1 MIILITSRI
10 NLIKK
15 YEIENIYLYGIYLK
29 KNSLTDISKKN
40 PNKILVI
47 KTYGDMVKFSKKYKL
62 KLPNSNGFYTWIDW
76 YKVSKDFGGIEI
88 PKFIKKAHITLDE
101 YTSWYYGWDI
111 PSGVIWNI
119 DIIKEIIQFP

>member
-1 MIILITSRI
+1 VIILITSRI

-62 KLPNSNGFYTWIDW
+62 KLPNSNGFYTWID
-76 YKVSKDFGGIEI
+76 
-88 PKFIKKAHITLDE
+88 
-101 YTSWYYGWDI
+101 
-111 PSGVIWNI
+111 
-119 DIIKEIIQFP
+119 